1 VVRAVRLAWSY
12 WNSATRTAG
21 IPAPREARE
30 S

>member
-21 IPAPREARE
+21 TGIG
-30 S
+30 